1 MSNRRFLLSVLGL
14 VGFLTTCF
22 FGLQGFQ
29 EWVQRRDRAIQ
40 EAVYDVEETK
50 GVGGYA
56 MVLQAR
62 RDRLRRLGP
71 GTKWR
76 VRSALTRKAQRPSPW
91 IGRRMAVGN
100 WGAPSF
106 GRPKAPAPALSLKGS
121 VLAAEALGAEARS
134 LVPALVN
141 ASRDREPSLRG
152 LVAFALARV
161 APEDPR
167 ALRTIETL
175 CLDPEQEASGAA
187 TFARLLIDP
196 ANRRFLEAAQEA
208 IRQTSRMERW
218 LHEWAPR
225 LGDDAVA
232 LIPVFRERLDAM
244 PLDRISIVALS
255 GIYGL
260 TADEDYL
267 CSTIRALSHGLERAR
282 REGDRPYEKKLEER
296 VMLLGLFME
305 DRLRGVSRAE
315 FDALF
320 SKVLEE

>member
-1 MSNRRFLLSVLGL
+1 MSNRRFVLSVFGL
-14 VGFLTTCF
+14 VAFLATSF
-22 FGLQGFQ
+22 FGLQRFQ

-40 EAVYDVEETK
+40 DAVYGVEETK
-50 GVGGYA
+50 ELEGYA

-76 VRSALTRKAQRPSPW
+76 VRSALTRKEQRPSPW

-121 VLAAEALGAEARS
+121 ILAAEALGAEARS

-175 CLDPEQEASGAA
+175 CVDPEQDPMGAA
-187 TFARLLIDP
+187 TFARVLIDP
-196 ANRRFLEAAQEA
+196 ADREFMEAAHQA
-208 IRQTSRMERW
+208 IRQTSRVDRW
-218 LHEWAPR
+218 VHEWAPR
-225 LGDDAVA
+225 LGGQAKA
-232 LIPVFRERLDAM
+232 LMPAFRARLDAM
-244 PLDRISIVALS
+244 PLEQFSAVLFARIYAVDPDEVYARSKIDALKIALDRAKN
-255 GIYGL
+255 G
-260 TADEDYL
+260 
-267 CSTIRALSHGLERAR
+267 
-282 REGDRPYEKKLEER
+282 GDRESRKRLEER
-296 VMLLGLFME
+296 INLIGLFTDWE
-305 DRLRGVSRAE
+305 ISEELRRSYQ
-315 FDALF
+315 DLF
-320 SKVLEE
+320 Q